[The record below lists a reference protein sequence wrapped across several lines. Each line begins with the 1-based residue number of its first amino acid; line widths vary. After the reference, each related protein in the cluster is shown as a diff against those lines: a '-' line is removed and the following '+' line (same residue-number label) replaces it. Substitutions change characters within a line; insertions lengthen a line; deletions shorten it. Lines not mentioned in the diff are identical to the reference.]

1 MVMSGV
7 GGMTLYLVEK
17 RPLTSIHMYCATI
30 VRGSMLLIMNVECR
44 IVRKEMDVTNRGGE
58 AS

>member
-30 VRGSMLLIMNVECR
+30 VRGSMLLIMNVEWR
-44 IVRKEMDVTNRGGE
+44 IVRKEMDDIQ
-58 AS
+58 